1 MQFVD
6 EAVIQVQAGDGG
18 PGLVHFHIEP
28 RVPKGGPDGGDG
40 GAGGSVVA
48 VAERNHGTLYDYRF
62 KRRFQAESG
71 KPGGSTHCAGKS
83 GPDLELAFPLGTQ
96 LTDADTGEVVADLVE
111 DGQRVVVCMGGR
123 GGKGNAFFKSSTRRS
138 PDYAQPGEPG
148 QARTLNVELKLIAD
162 VGLIGLPNAGKST
175 LIRRISAS
183 KAQVGAYPFTTLTPN
198 LGVARHRDHE
208 LVVADIP
215 GLIEGASE
223 GKGLGLRFLKHVQRA
238 GLLVHLVSLEEDD
251 QAVARHDAIVAELAA
266 FDPDLPFREA
276 AIALTKIDLVGGADA
291 PEVKKLAK
299 RLEKKARVFPLSGVT
314 GEGVT
319 ALLDYLLFCR
329 QSSGSDR

>member
-6 EAVIQVQAGDGG
+6 EAVIEVHAGDGG
-18 PGLVHFHIEP
+18 AGLVHFHVEP

-48 VAERNHGTLYDYRF
+48 VAEPNHSTLYDYRY
-62 KRRFQAESG
+62 KRRFHAECG
-71 KPGGSTHCAGKS
+71 NPGGSSNCTGR
-83 GPDLELAFPLGTQ
+83 GGVDLELAFPLGT
-96 LTDADTGEVVADLVE
+96 LITDVGTGEVVADLVE
-111 DGQRVVVCMGGR
+111 AGQRAVLCVGGR
-123 GGKGNAFFKSSTRRS
+123 GGKGNAFFKTSRRRT
-138 PDYAQPGEPG
+138 PEYAQPGEPG
-148 QARTLNVELKLIAD
+148 QVRTLNVELKLIAD

-175 LIRRISAS
+175 LIRKISAS
-183 KAQVGAYPFTTLTPN
+183 KAEVGAYPFTTLTPN

-223 GKGLGLRFLKHVQRA
+223 GRGLGIRFLKHVQRA
-238 GLLVHLVSLEEDD
+238 GLLVHLVSLEEGD

-266 FDPDLPFREA
+266 FDPALPFREA
-276 AIALTKIDLVGGADA
+276 AIALTKIDLAGGADSA
-291 PEVKKLAK
+291 EVKKIAK
-299 RLEKKARVFPLSGVT
+299 RLAKKGRVFPLSGIT

-319 ALLDYLLFCR
+319 ALLDHLLACR
-329 QSSGSDR
+329 RSTPLE